1 MLIKAQVE
9 ENIFFWNFFFA
20 GLGCGDHQEKNSEKP
35 D

>member
-9 ENIFFWNFFFA
+9 EKIYIYFFFA

-35 D
+35 N